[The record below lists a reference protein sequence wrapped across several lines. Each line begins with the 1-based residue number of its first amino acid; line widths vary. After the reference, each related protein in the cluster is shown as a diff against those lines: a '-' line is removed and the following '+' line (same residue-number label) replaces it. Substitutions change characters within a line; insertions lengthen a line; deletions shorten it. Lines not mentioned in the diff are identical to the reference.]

1 MVDDNCESITESV
14 TCDNDLDLR
23 TSGGIDCTVPT
34 GSSAGNTHASR
45 SGFYHLNR
53 IAEKGRAW
61 LPSNTWLQSQLTDNV
76 NINATCNA
84 FWDGVSVNFYKSGGG
99 CNNTGEIAGVFL
111 HEWGHGLDNNDGGGY
126 DNPTEAYA
134 DITAFMQTH
143 VSCIGRGFF
152 QSGNCS
158 GYGNACLN
166 CTGIRD
172 VDWDQRANH
181 TPSTPSGFAQNN
193 CGGGDGPCGR
203 EGHCESY
210 VSTETLWD
218 LANRDLPPLGL
229 DQDTAWQLTDKLCY
243 KSRNGSGGNA
253 YNCSLPNSDGCNST
267 SWFTKLRNIDDD
279 DGNLNNGTPHAAAIF
294 AAFNRHSIACGAAGD
309 PSNQTTS
316 SCPSIGGPSL
326 SARAGSGSVS
336 LSWTAVPNA
345 VSYNVLRNDAGCSSA
360 HTIIASVAAPGTT
373 YTDTGLANG
382 FTEYYAV
389 QAVGSNSA
397 CDGSLSNCV
406 AASPQPFAGSISLD
420 RGAYA
425 CPVVMTVT
433 VRDANIGS
441 ATTTVQLTSTSEPTP
456 EVLTLTETDPG
467 NSAYTGTIVTDPGP
481 VAHDVKLQVKNG
493 DVITATYHDADNG
506 SGNRAVAFAAAR
518 VDR

>member
-158 GYGNACLN
+158 GYGNPCLN

-181 TPSTPSGFAQNN
+181 TPSTPSGFVQQD

-210 VSTETLWD
+210 VSTATLWD

-229 DQDTAWQLTDKLCY
+229 DQDTAWQLTDKLWY

-279 DGNLNNGTPHAAAIF
+279 DGNLNNGTPHATAIF
-294 AAFNRHSIACGAAGD
+294 SAFNRHAIACGKVNDA
-309 PSNQTTS
+309 SNQNTS
-316 SCPSIGGPSL
+316 SCPSIAAPTL
-326 SARAGSGSVS
+326 SATAGSSSAS
-336 LSWTAVPNA
+336 LSWTSAANA
-345 VSYNVLRNDAGCSSA
+345 ATYHVLRNDQGCSYA
-360 HTIIASVAAPGTT
+360 FTIVTDIAAPTT
-373 YTDTGLANG
+373 NYTDTGLADG
-382 FTEYYAV
+382 FTNYCRV
-389 QAVGSNSA
+389 QATGSNSA
-397 CDGSLSNCV
+397 CDSPVSNCV
-406 AASPQPFAGSISLD
+406 SVTPQPYAGSISLD
-420 RGAYA
+420 KPSYS
-425 CPVVMTVT
+425 CSSLITIK

-441 ATTTVQLTSTSEPTP
+441 STTTATISSTTEANP
-456 EVLTLTETDPG
+456 ETVTLTQQSPG
-467 NSAYTGTIVTDPGP
+467 NPVYTGTIMSTSAPPAADGMLSL
-481 VAHDVKLQVKNG
+481 HNG
-493 DVITATYHDADNG
+493 DTITAQYIDADDGHGGQNIT
-506 SGNRAVAFAAAR
+506 R
-518 VDR
+518 